1 MTFLR
6 YLVRPAPEKCKVQL
20 AELRWL
26 KSPHIQQARVEY
38 LKIVKNGLTLA
49 KKHSKTNV

>member
-6 YLVRPAPEKCKVQL
+6 YLVRPAPEKCKV
-20 AELRWL
+20 ELRWL

-49 KKHSKTNV
+49 KKH